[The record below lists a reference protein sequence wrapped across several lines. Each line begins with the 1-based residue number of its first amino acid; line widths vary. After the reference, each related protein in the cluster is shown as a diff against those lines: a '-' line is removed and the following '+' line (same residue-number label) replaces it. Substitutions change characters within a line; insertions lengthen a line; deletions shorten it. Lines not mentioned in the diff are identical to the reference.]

1 MKLASVE
8 PHLFACIRH
17 VQTFSWILFTGL
29 PLFDLA
35 EESEIQRQLGDIN
48 RRYNALDIKI
58 DERDDELDTALALTE
73 RSKPVDELLDWVQVT
88 EVELA
93 QSVPQLDFANEDDL
107 DNLMV
112 EFDKIQVKCGVF
124 LYLGWK

>member
-1 MKLASVE
+1 M
-8 PHLFACIRH
+8 
-17 VQTFSWILFTGL
+17 TWL

-124 LYLGWK
+124 VYLGSVATV